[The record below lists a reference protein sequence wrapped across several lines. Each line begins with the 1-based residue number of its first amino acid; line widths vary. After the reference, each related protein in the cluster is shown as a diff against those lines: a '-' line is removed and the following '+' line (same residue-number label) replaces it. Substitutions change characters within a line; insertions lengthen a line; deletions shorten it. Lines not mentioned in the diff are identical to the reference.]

1 MAPSTKKPK
10 ERKVA
15 EHAKRNPYSRQWCCD
30 CHCTDARSRLREE
43 IDVQELI
50 WKLLNITK
58 HNQGRAKER
67 ATWPL
72 SRRRMQRERSERYL
86 RMSPFE
92 SVSISRASSESEAA
106 TLENLREATDA
117 ASSNSFVESIGPRSV
132 DASRTLLNKRSILQ
146 VINNYIKAGIE
157 EGKRQAKIYIRKA
170 LWFGVK
176 SGYLIPA
183 DSQGQ
188 VLKVSP
194 TLANST
200 RRIGRELRRKR
211 LRARK
216 LDDNDLET
224 VQRKTRRNSFSRY
237 TKKSREESTD
247 SAVSRRNVQKSKR
260 KRNVARLPKS
270 DKDKPGRR
278 PRKETRTGRIEKRAE
293 RFSKE
298 SLKERRTISK
308 SASKGNVRNDL
319 DLNDRNCS
327 ENEEKRQNKREV
339 KEVRSEFMGC
349 PIPKHRTFLLTDRE
363 SESRDKAEE
372 GEKRGNNEDQLDD
385 SVLKRSEG

>member
-1 MAPSTKKPK
+1 M
-10 ERKVA
+10 
-15 EHAKRNPYSRQWCCD
+15 
-30 CHCTDARSRLREE
+30 
-43 IDVQELI
+43 
-50 WKLLNITK
+50 
-58 HNQGRAKER
+58 
-67 ATWPL
+67 
-72 SRRRMQRERSERYL
+72 
-86 RMSPFE
+86 
-92 SVSISRASSESEAA
+92 
-106 TLENLREATDA
+106 
-117 ASSNSFVESIGPRSV
+117 
-132 DASRTLLNKRSILQ
+132 
-146 VINNYIKAGIE
+146 
-157 EGKRQAKIYIRKA
+157 
-170 LWFGVK
+170 K

-278 PRKETRTGRIEKRAE
+278 PRKETRFVPDQIILRSYPLRTVSSSSITSRFVFVTLKDGKNRETSREILEGVLEGTSDDFEISLE
-293 RFSKE
+293 R
-298 SLKERRTISK
+298 ERS
-308 SASKGNVRNDL
+308 
-319 DLNDRNCS
+319 
-327 ENEEKRQNKREV
+327 
-339 KEVRSEFMGC
+339 
-349 PIPKHRTFLLTDRE
+349 
-363 SESRDKAEE
+363 
-372 GEKRGNNEDQLDD
+372 
-385 SVLKRSEG
+385 KRSRS

>member
-1 MAPSTKKPK
+1 
-10 ERKVA
+10 
-15 EHAKRNPYSRQWCCD
+15 
-30 CHCTDARSRLREE
+30 
-43 IDVQELI
+43 
-50 WKLLNITK
+50 
-58 HNQGRAKER
+58 
-67 ATWPL
+67 
-72 SRRRMQRERSERYL
+72 MQRERSERYL

-200 RRIGRELRRKR
+200 RRIGRELRRER

-216 LDDNDLET
+216 LDDNGLET

-237 TKKSREESTD
+237 TKKSRDESTD

-260 KRNVARLPKS
+260 KKNVARLPKS

-278 PRKETRTGRIEKRAE
+278 PRKETRFVPDQIILRSYPVRTFPSSSITSRVSFSLPLRTGRVEKKRAE
-293 RFSKE
+293 RNEPNDRFSKE
-298 SLKERRTISK
+298 SFKERRTISK

-327 ENEEKRQNKREV
+327 ENEEKRQNKREL

-372 GEKRGNNEDQLDD
+372 GEKRGNNEDQLED
-385 SVLKRSEG
+385 SVLKGSEG